1 MGGIPFQPLHD
12 GGGDLGLGLRLEL
25 GGGFRAKGS
34 FVEFAKDLIDRMHSW
49 YTEDDAGFPLHPMA
63 REQGSIAFHDSLIV
77 LKKQIKQP
85 PISITS
91 QNGKIGGSRKILEVR
106 GRKSIF

>member
-1 MGGIPFQPLHD
+1 
-12 GGGDLGLGLRLEL
+12 
-25 GGGFRAKGS
+25 
-34 FVEFAKDLIDRMHSW
+34 
-49 YTEDDAGFPLHPMA
+49 MA
-63 REQGSIAFHDSLIV
+63 RELGSIAFHDSLIV